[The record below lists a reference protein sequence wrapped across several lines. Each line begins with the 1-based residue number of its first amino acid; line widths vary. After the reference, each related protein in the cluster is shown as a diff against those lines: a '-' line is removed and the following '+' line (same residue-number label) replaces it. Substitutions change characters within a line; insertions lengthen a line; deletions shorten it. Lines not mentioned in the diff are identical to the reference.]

1 MWPEAT
7 TAHCGLIP
15 YCYTISLMG
24 LKISLVTVV
33 VMVGSI
39 GVKVRTVVVMVGAV
53 AMKVVGVLW
62 DNSM

>member
-1 MWPEAT
+1 MPEAT

>member
-1 MWPEAT
+1 
-7 TAHCGLIP
+7 
-15 YCYTISLMG
+15 MG